1 MHEPAP
7 APDVDPD
14 AADAAITH
22 VHPFVCADADGLSLH
37 FSLHSIQSRMQRKA
51 PDALAL
57 DYTRTMMAFLLLQPF
72 AHPARPRL
80 LMVGLGGGSLPKFCH
95 ARLPQADITVVEINP
110 HVIALRDAFAVPADG
125 ACFRVVEADGAV
137 HVAAL
142 AEPVDVLIIDGF
154 DYDGQPEVLCSAD
167 FYAACRRAVAPGG
180 VLVVNLQAADPQT
193 PALRDR
199 IAQAFDGAV
208 LALPSP
214 CGGNLIV
221 LAGAPCLRVTAA
233 GLRRQRSRY
242 ADWAE
247 ADQVMLRELAAQLRR
262 AT

>member
-1 MHEPAP
+1 MPSKPFKPPARAAAP
-7 APDVDPD
+7 APSQ
-14 AADAAITH
+14 H
-22 VHPFVCADADGLSLH
+22 VHPFVCEDEDGVSLH
-37 FSLHSIQSRMQRKA
+37 FSLHSIQSRMQRDA

-57 DYTRTMMAFLLLQPF
+57 DYTRTMMAFALLQP
-72 AHPARPRL
+72 HPVPQRL

-95 ARLPQADITVVEINP
+95 ARLPAVDITVVEINP
-110 HVIALRDAFAVPADG
+110 HVIALREAFAVPADG
-125 ACFRVVEADGAV
+125 PRFRVVEGDGAA

-142 AEPVDVLIIDGF
+142 AETVDVLIVDGF
-154 DYDGQPEVLCSAD
+154 DYDGQPEALCSAD
-167 FYAACRRAVAPGG
+167 FYAACRRAVAADG

-193 PALRDR
+193 PTLRDR
-199 IAQAFDGAV
+199 IAQAFDGVV
-208 LALPSP
+208 LGLPSP

-221 LAGAPCLRVTAA
+221 LAGAPCSRVTAA

-247 ADQVMLRELAAQLRR
+247 ADQAMLQEVAAQLRR